1 MRHPIRILWL
11 LVLLA
16 GPSSAFSSS
25 EHKLV
30 GDLGAS
36 QVTTDPSIQLPPPT
50 RFLYWLE
57 ASPSRSNDLGSY
69 RFAKQLAV
77 GFDTND
83 VRLFADGK
91 SKVQD
96 NAYPPPIFGQ
106 RGVADQPWALGNLF
120 LWIPEGDGTS
130 LLADH
135 TLVVE
140 QYASGD
146 PAEFTFGELVALY
159 GDFRRTVHCIAGK
172 CHLTD
177 ADIETISFLKGTELR
192 PDPLPGTSYLKAI
205 ASGLSP
211 PYGALANT
219 FNDTAGPDEYA
230 EAGWWGDEMLR
241 IAAINEAHFSTVALL
256 WYVGMHRYA
265 LYFVE
270 KAIDD
275 PRYWNVALS
284 YEANGLHSLTDLFC
298 FGHMVPNRDETS
310 YGVMIEQKLTGA
322 APYRWQ
328 QQVLTMGGAV
338 PDARPCPGSSD
349 LTCRRLLFPDNTSDL
364 PEITA
369 PQPLDRSDYMPSNGQ
384 GAWSGWALTE
394 KGFHDKY
401 NDSGACVRNID
412 GDSFLI
418 FGDGRLQ
425 DTLTPAQR
433 CGATAAGAT
442 VAAAA
447 VRASLQSLFAAHAAL
462 KAGKSVQD
470 IGGMGSDYFAALR
483 KLPVYVIEDL
493 RNERTGDPAGGNFK
507 GCWMRYALAADAISG
522 AGAVG
527 PEWARGSCQIPYL
540 NGGHT
545 SLTTEST
552 GGCGCSASQ
561 VGGTPLMPVIV
572 AAAVAWLGRRRRS

>member
-1 MRHPIRILWL
+1 MWHAVRILWL
-11 LVLLA
+11 MVLLA
-16 GPSSAFSSS
+16 GPSRAFSSS
-25 EHKLV
+25 EHKLI

-36 QVTTDPSIQLPPPT
+36 QVTPDPSMKLPPPT
-50 RFLYWLE
+50 RFFYWLD
-57 ASPSRSNDLGSY
+57 ASPPRSNDLGSY

-77 GFDTND
+77 GFDTNS
-83 VRLFADGK
+83 VRDFADQK
-91 SKVQD
+91 AKVQD
-96 NAYPPPIFGQ
+96 NAYPPPTFGQ
-106 RGVADQPWALGNLF
+106 RGVPDQPWAQGNLF
-120 LWIPEGDGTS
+120 LWVPEGDGAF

-140 QYASGD
+140 QHTSGD
-146 PAEFTFGELVALY
+146 PSAFTFGELVALY
-159 GDFRRTVHCIAGK
+159 GDFRRTVHCVAGK
-172 CHLTD
+172 CHLTNG
-177 ADIETISFLKGTELR
+177 DIEMVSFLRGTDLR
-192 PDPLPGTSYLKAI
+192 PDPLPSASYLKAI
-205 ASGLSP
+205 ASGLAP

-219 FNDTAGPDEYA
+219 FGDTADWDEYR

-241 IAAINEAHFSTVALL
+241 IAATNESHFSTAALL
-256 WYVGMHRYA
+256 WYVGMHRFA

-284 YEANGLHSLTDLFC
+284 YEANGLHSLTDLFS
-298 FGHMVPNRDETS
+298 FGHIVPNRDEAS
-310 YGVMIEQKLTGA
+310 YGVMIEQHLTGA
-322 APYRWQ
+322 APYRWH

-338 PDARPCPGSSD
+338 ADARPCPGESE
-349 LTCRRLLFPDNTSDL
+349 LTCRRLLFPDDTSDL
-364 PEITA
+364 PAITA
-369 PQPLDRSDYMPSNGQ
+369 PQPLDRSDYMRSNGQ
-384 GAWSGWALTE
+384 GAWSPWALTE
-394 KGFHDKY
+394 REFHDKY
-401 NDSGACVRNID
+401 NESGACVRNIE
-412 GDSFLI
+412 GKSFLI

-425 DTLTPAQR
+425 DTLTPAER

-447 VRASLQSLFAAHAAL
+447 VRASLQSLFDAYAAL

-470 IGGMGSDYFAALR
+470 IGSMGSDYFAALR

-493 RNERTGDPAGGNFK
+493 RNDRTGDPGGNFK

-527 PEWARGSCQIPYL
+527 PEWASGSCQIPYL

-545 SLTTEST
+545 SLTTEPT

-561 VGGTPLMPVIV
+561 VEGTPLMPLIL
-572 AAAVAWLGRRRRS
+572 AGAVAGLGRRRRT